1 MGPVCP
7 KTGNDME
14 KRIVAALRKYKT
26 FIVTM
31 HASPDPDAVG
41 AAIAMALFLKS
52 IGKKVRVFNE
62 DPCPLWLRFMPRIN
76 LYEQYTGREKVDA
89 DAVVILDCG
98 DLERVGKVR
107 NLFSEKTKI
116 INIDH
121 HVTNVHFGDYN
132 HVQSKYSS
140 TSEILY
146 QILRKARCRFT
157 KDIAVLLYLGI
168 LTDTGSF
175 GFDCT
180 SSHTH
185 QVIADLLKFD
195 FSVSDLYRQ
204 VYETM
209 PRRDLRPF
217 LAMVHRLELHFED
230 RVACLVMEKK
240 DKDGFSGEFDLRDKI
255 FNFLRSVK
263 GLEVI
268 VILTEKE
275 KSRVRINLRSRNGFD
290 VARLAEKF
298 GGGGHMKASGC
309 FLPGTLSSAKARI
322 LREIRK
328 GL

>member
-1 MGPVCP
+1 
-7 KTGNDME
+7 ME
-14 KRIVAALRKYKT
+14 KKIVGVLRKYKS

-31 HASPDPDAVG
+31 HTSPDPDALG
-41 AAIAMALFLKS
+41 AALAMTLFLKS
-52 IGKKVRVFNE
+52 IGKKVRLFNE
-62 DPCPLWLRFMPRIN
+62 DPCPSWLRFMPRIN
-76 LYEQYTGREKVDA
+76 LYEQYTGKEKFSA
-89 DAVVILDCG
+89 DAVISLDCG

-107 NLFSEKTKI
+107 EVISRNTTI

-121 HVTNVHFGDYN
+121 HVTNVHFGHYN
-132 HVQSKYSS
+132 HVQPKYSS

-146 QILRKARCRFT
+146 QILKKARCRFT
-157 KDIAVLLYLGI
+157 KDMAILLYLGI

-185 QVIADLLKFD
+185 EVIADLLKFN

-209 PRRDLRPF
+209 PKEDLRPF
-217 LAMVHRLELHFED
+217 LSIIHRLELHFNE
-230 RVACLVMEKK
+230 RVACLVMDEK
-240 DKDGFSGEFDLRDKI
+240 DDEIFSGDFDLRDKV
-255 FNFLRSVK
+255 FGFLRSVK

-268 VILTEKE
+268 VIITKKE
-275 KSRVRINLRSRNGFD
+275 KKRVRINFRSRNGFD
-290 VARLAEKF
+290 VAKLAEKF

-309 FLPGTLSSAKARI
+309 FLDGSLSSAKARI
-322 LREIRK
+322 LREIGK